1 MWLTVYIA
9 FLLWLV
15 VSTVLAVCMGTAI
28 SRSSLED
35 EAAELRRL
43 FGKAA
48 REHHPT
54 DAPGTATDPTIVA
67 PSPSSSDLLGNDRPT
82 RAISRHDGQA
92 APGAPNGH

>member
-1 MWLTVYIA
+1 MWLIVYIA

-15 VSTVLAVCMGTAI
+15 ASTVLAVRMGTAI

-43 FGKAA
+43 FGRAA
-48 REHHPT
+48 REPHNT
-54 DAPGTATDPTIVA
+54 DIPETAADSTIVA
-67 PSPSSSDLLGNDRPT
+67 PRLSSSDPLGKHRPT
-82 RAISRHDGQA
+82 RAIRRHDGQA